1 MKLKISWILISVT
14 VFVWVCQSKVAAK
27 VIRVPAG
34 EPTIQ
39 AAINS
44 AANEDTILISPGTYF
59 ESLTLTKELTIASEF
74 LTTKD
79 EAFIR
84 ETIVDGKT
92 KTVFNVTGPKNGIS
106 NIIGLTIQNGDDGIM
121 AAAPINLLNNFITAC
136 DDGIDYESSGGG
148 LCKNNIFRFNTDDG
162 IDLDG
167 TLLHIIVEDNIVSDN
182 DDDGIEIRLHDYT
195 GLPSYCLIS
204 GNKIYNNKEDGIQF
218 IDYPGVTPRTY
229 RVERNLIYNNLMAG
243 IACMDKG
250 ESKEDYRGAAI
261 PEPIY
266 ILNNT
271 ISGHN
276 YGISGGANLFAL
288 NNIIINSTTYGAFKV
303 SARSVISHS
312 LFYNNGADTAN
323 CNLIAQTNLFADP
336 KLSGEFVPE
345 TSSPCIDKGIKLYI
359 SESDTLLNIPEKLYS
374 GLYPDIGA
382 IENSLQTSSLI
393 NIVPKNEIFVRPV
406 PFNNYFEVIAL
417 KEDFSCVA
425 QILNESGQLMS
436 NLTLKNF
443 TIVSTENYKE
453 GVYFLRYLENE
464 GWKTL
469 KILKFQ

>member
-1 MKLKISWILISVT
+1 MKLISFQSLFLTALSFCLLTKFVSAKIIYI
-14 VFVWVCQSKVAAK
+14 
-27 VIRVPAG
+27 P
-34 EPTIQ
+34 EDMPTIQ
-39 AAINS
+39 SGINAAESN
-44 AANEDTILISPGTYF
+44 DTVLISPGTYL
-59 ESLTLTKELTIASEF
+59 ERLIIAKEVTIASKF
-74 LTTKD
+74 ILTKN
-79 EAFIR
+79 EAYIGQ
-84 ETIVDGKT
+84 TIIDGQN
-92 KTVFNVTGPKNGIS
+92 KTVFTVTGPKNGIS
-106 NIIGLTIQNGDDGIM
+106 SIIGLTIRNGDDGLLVG
-121 AAAPINLLNNFITAC
+121 APINLLNNYITAC
-136 DDGIDYESSGGG
+136 DDGIDYESGGGG
-148 LCKNNIFRFNTDDG
+148 LCKNNVFQYNTDDG

-243 IACMDKG
+243 VACMDKG

-271 ISGHN
+271 ISGHK

-312 LFYNNGADTAN
+312 LFYNNGSDTVK
-323 CNLIAQTNLFADP
+323 CNLTAQTNLFTDP

-345 TSSPCIDKGIKLYI
+345 TSSPSIDKGIKLYI
-359 SESDTLLNIPEKLYS
+359 SEGDTLLNIPEKLYS
-374 GLYPDIGA
+374 GLAPDIGA
-382 IENSLQTSSLI
+382 FENSLQTSSLI
-393 NIVPKNEIFVRPV
+393 NTVNKNDIFVRPL

-436 NLTLKNF
+436 NLKLKNF
-443 TIVSTENYKE
+443 TVVSTENYKE
-453 GVYFLRYLENE
+453 GVYFLRYLGNE

-469 KILKFQ
+469 KILKL